1 MFALEDYSWLVSPSG
16 LTAWETLLASL
27 RGTGMSG
34 RSSSTEGP
42 SVGAM
47 KSTLGCNETQA
58 RLLLEQWRIAQGPAK
73 RKFSDPTRWFWT
85 QQLIE
90 QSSDESTAEETARDF
105 PVRTNVVDGC
115 CGAGA
120 DSVAIAKHTRCELA
134 IDSSEIACRL
144 VQANGARNGHRIDI
158 SCQSIET
165 WKGSAEV
172 YLNLDPDRRST
183 GTRTVQLNRMSP
195 PWETIATL
203 ISRCRGVSLK
213 LAPGLRPSI
222 DTHWDQSERPH
233 SIRWLSRGGSV
244 RQQRWYWNVERWP
257 AEHYIVSVESK
268 DRQWSHELFPFVE
281 PSHPA
286 VAVQPSPKSIRA
298 YVADHDPALRAADVT
313 HRLAKRLG
321 VHCIGNATGYFHADH
336 PIEHPMLRCY
346 RVLDSMPLDRK
357 KIKAYAR
364 QDPPRCWELKS
375 RNVDIDLDRFRKE
388 LATSPESDMQRSI
401 LFTRFGERHVAIIA
415 EPLENYGRD
424 AK

>member
-1 MFALEDYSWLVSPSG
+1 MFSLEDYSWLASPSG
-16 LTAWETLLASL
+16 WAAWESLLTSVHGTPSNRMNTHPVLTAGAIASSQGL
-27 RGTGMSG
+27 S
-34 RSSSTEGP
+34 EI
-42 SVGAM
+42 
-47 KSTLGCNETQA
+47 QA
-58 RLLLEQWRIAQGPAK
+58 RLLLEQWRIAQGAAK

-90 QSSDESTAEETARDF
+90 QSSDESTADETARDF
-105 PVRTNVVDGC
+105 PTDVGVVDGC

-120 DSVAIAKHTRCELA
+120 DSIAIARHSHCELS
-134 IDSSEIACRL
+134 IDSSEIACQL
-144 VQANGARNGHRIDI
+144 VQANGARHGHRIDS
-158 SCQSIET
+158 SCQTIES
-165 WKGSAEV
+165 WPGSTAV

-183 GTRTVQLNRMSP
+183 GTRTVQLDRMSP
-195 PWETIATL
+195 PWETIASL

-222 DTHWDQSERPH
+222 ETHWDQSERPQC
-233 SIRWLSRGGSV
+233 IRWLSRGGSV

-257 AEHYIVSVESK
+257 AEHYIVSVETK
-268 DRQWSHELFPFVE
+268 HRQWIHELFPFVE
-281 PSHPA
+281 SSQPPI
-286 VAVQPSPKSIRA
+286 AVQPSPKSIGA

-357 KIKAYAR
+357 KLKAYAR
-364 QDPPRCWELKS
+364 QNPPRCWELKS

-388 LATSPESDMQRSI
+388 LFTTPESDVHRSV

-415 EPLENYGRD
+415 EPLENHARD
-424 AK
+424 PA